1 MKMARKQVVL
11 IIVEG
16 PSDQTALGFAFNN
29 YLASDY
35 VHIEV
40 MHRDITTEKGATSS
54 NIITKINDIINIY
67 ASNYHIRKTDIRQI
81 VHLTDIDGAFIKD
94 DKINHDE
101 QAIDPIYETTGIKT
115 NNVEGIKNRNIQKK
129 SVLVKLSQTQQIG
142 SIPYKLFYMSSNL
155 DHVFYNKPNSTKSE
169 KEIDSHNFAKK
180 YKTDFGKFIIFL
192 SDSTIS
198 YQGNYRDSWK
208 YIIQE
213 EEEILRLT
221 NLNLFFAKTEK
232 NQGS

>member
-29 YLASDY
+29 YLTSDY

-67 ASNYHIRKTDIRQI
+67 ANNYHIRKTDIRQV
-81 VHLTDIDGAFIKD
+81 VHLTDIDGTFIKD
-94 DKINHDE
+94 DKINYDE

-129 SVLVKLSQTQQIG
+129 SILVKLSQTQQIG
-142 SIPYKLFYMSSNL
+142 PIPYKLFYMSSNL
-155 DHVFYNKPNSTKSE
+155 DHVFYNKPNSTKEE

-180 YKTDFGKFIIFL
+180 YKTDFEKFVSFL

-213 EEEILRLT
+213 EEKILRLT
-221 NLNLFFAKTEK
+221 NLNLFFEKAEKT
-232 NQGS
+232 QGG